1 MPLTSAE
8 RVSLIVRCD
17 SCGEGIEK
25 LLAWLVSVNDMTCPH
40 CSGAINLKTGDNRL
54 RIQKLAEACAGIDA
68 SLSKSSENL

>member
-17 SCGEGIEK
+17 SCREGIEK
-25 LLAWLVSVNDMTCPH
+25 LLAWLVSVNDMTCPY
-40 CSGAINLKTGDNRL
+40 CSGAINLKTGDNGI